1 LDNRPE
7 TARGYIWTGQHL
19 PINQDFTVYTPPL
32 WSPDGKEILFY
43 GIPRS
48 EPNKPANWWI
58 APLAPGQ
65 ARLVQLPGVE
75 QNRSASSVRAWVRT
89 ADDREWIL
97 YSTSK
102 RQNWK
107 LWRIGVSPRRSIDET
122 PEIIA
127 SGNGRLGPF
136 GSASRDGKLAHTISS
151 VSVSIYQISMSDRG
165 QKLDPTLQLP
175 LPEAGLHT
183 SPSVSR
189 DGKWM
194 AYVTNTPGKPVVV
207 VLRNLTTGAPIGVQQ
222 KLMRHAN
229 VSTTMNIYG
238 SAALAAKKAANSK
251 VVQMVLPSTAQ
262 KKEAV

>member
-1 LDNRPE
+1 MPRFRRQRGDHLDNRPE

-58 APLAPGQ
+58 ATLAPGQ

-107 LWRIGVSPRRSIDET
+107 LWRIGVS
-122 PEIIA
+122 
-127 SGNGRLGPF
+127 SGNGRLGPS
-136 GSASRDGKLAHTISS
+136 GSASRDGKLAYTISS

-165 QKLDPTLQLP
+165 QKLIPPSSYLYPKRGFTTLRP
-175 LPEAGLHT
+175 CPATESGWHT
-183 SPSVSR
+183 SR
-189 DGKWM
+189 
-194 AYVTNTPGKPVVV
+194 TPRASP
-207 VLRNLTTGAPIGVQQ
+207 T
-222 KLMRHAN
+222 
-229 VSTTMNIYG
+229 S
-238 SAALAAKKAANSK
+238 SC
-251 VVQMVLPSTAQ
+251 
-262 KKEAV
+262 